1 MNEIKVTVAY
11 KMPKTTK
18 FDALMEEF
26 EAAKKVADE
35 TVAYYQ
41 PLADVA
47 EDAKFDA
54 IAEQL
59 ETIKCYAQKIA
70 GIVQKKDDI
79 RIYTYCNGYM
89 FRVLYRPYNSN
100 FPFEITWGNTQFTKE
115 NMHRHHGCFC
125 EGNYNIVGNWD
136 EWGIYQKL
144 ENNACS
150 QLTNA
155 IKAQVARGQNQI
167 DRLNN
172 IVKN

>member
-26 EAAKKVADE
+26 EVAKKMADE

-59 ETIKCYAQKIA
+59 ETIKRYAQKIA
-70 GIVQKKDDI
+70 SITQEDNVK
-79 RIYTYCNGYM
+79 IYTYCNGCLFSVSYK
-89 FRVLYRPYNSN
+89 RNSN
-100 FPFEITWGNTQFTKE
+100 FPFEISWDGTNFTKD
-115 NMHRHHGCFC
+115 NMHRQHGWFC
-125 EGNYNIVGNWD
+125 EGRYNIVGKWD
-136 EWGIYQKL
+136 EWGVYQAL
-144 ENNACS
+144 ENNACA
-150 QLTNA
+150 QLTRA
-155 IKAQVARGQNQI
+155 ISKQVERGQKQI

>member
-1 MNEIKVTVAY
+1 MNEIKVTVTY
-11 KMPKTTK
+11 EKPTTSK
-18 FDALMEEF
+18 FDALMAEY
-26 EAAKKVADE
+26 EAAKQLADE

-59 ETIKCYAQKIA
+59 ETIKRYAQKIA
-70 GIVQKKDDI
+70 SITQEDNVK
-79 RIYTYCNGYM
+79 IYTYCNGSLFSVNYKQ
-89 FRVLYRPYNSN
+89 NSN
-100 FPFEITWGNTQFTKE
+100 FPFDINWDGTHFTKD
-115 NMHRHHGCFC
+115 NIHRQHGWFC
-125 EGNYNIVGNWD
+125 EGRYNIVGKWD
-136 EWGIYQKL
+136 EWGVYQAL

>member
-11 KMPKTTK
+11 EMPKTTK
-18 FDALMEEF
+18 FDALMAEF
-26 EAAKKVADE
+26 EVAKKMADE

-70 GIVQKKDDI
+70 SITQEDNV
-79 RIYTYCNGYM
+79 RIYTYCNGCLFNVSYKQ
-89 FRVLYRPYNSN
+89 NSN
-100 FPFEITWGNTQFTKE
+100 FPFEITWDNTRFTKE
-115 NMHRHHGCFC
+115 NMHRHHGWFC

-155 IKAQVARGQNQI
+155 IKAQVVRGQNQI